1 MVRCH
6 LEGNLN
12 YKWFPA
18 CPGRTGKLMNNTST
32 HTAPDVSSN
41 SAYIA
46 SFACVVP
53 PYSADQAF
61 SAELVRKHYGAKLN
75 ARSLGLIRATFSH
88 PGIRRRHFAVDDPA
102 RIMDESPDQKIER
115 FTEKSIELAC
125 RAVTQALDQAGVNV
139 REVTGLVVNT
149 CTGYICPGI
158 STYIMER
165 LGLARSIRVYD
176 LVGSGCGGAIPNLQ
190 VAESLLKTN
199 GGVVVS
205 VAVEICSSVFQMGN
219 DLSLILSN
227 ALFGDGAAAAVL
239 MSEPQGFELV
249 ATAGRYVPE
258 QRDAIRFVHKQGQL
272 HNQLSTKLPD
282 MVNKAAAGVVADLLS
297 SQGLQTGDIR
307 HWAFHTGGEKIINAV
322 RDEIGVPE
330 EQLRATRTV
339 LANYGN
345 MSSPTVWFVLEEI
358 LRNGIEAGEWCVMV
372 AYGAGLSAHACLLR
386 KA

>member
-1 MVRCH
+1 
-6 LEGNLN
+6 
-12 YKWFPA
+12 
-18 CPGRTGKLMNNTST
+18 MNHTSK
-32 HTAPDVSSN
+32 HEVINGPN
-41 SAYIA
+41 GSAYIA

-53 PYSADQAF
+53 PFSSDQAS
-61 SAELVRKHYGAKLN
+61 SAELVRKHYASRLS

-88 PGIRRRHFAVDDPA
+88 PGIRKRHFAVEDPA
-102 RIMDESPDQKIER
+102 RIMDESPDRKIAR
-115 FTEKSIELAC
+115 FTESSIELSC
-125 RAVTQALDQAGVNV
+125 RAVTRALDQAGVSV
-139 REVTGLVVNT
+139 RDVTALVVNT

-158 STYIMER
+158 STYLMER
-165 LGLARSIRVYD
+165 LGLSRTTRVYD

-190 VAESLLKTN
+190 LAESLLKTN

-239 MSEPQGFELV
+239 TARPAGFELV
-249 ATAGRYVPE
+249 ASAVHYAPE
-258 QRDAIRFVHKQGQL
+258 QRDTIRFVHKEGQL
-272 HNQLSTKLPD
+272 HNQLSTELPD
-282 MVNKAAAGVVADLLS
+282 LVKKAAAGVVADLLS

-330 EQLRATRTV
+330 EQLAATRTI

-345 MSSPTVWFVLEEI
+345 MSSPTVWFVLEEL
-358 LRNGIEAGEWCVMV
+358 LRTGIAAGEWCVMV

-386 KA
+386 KV

>member
-1 MVRCH
+1 MNEISKH
-6 LEGNLN
+6 KSLN
-12 YKWFPA
+12 
-18 CPGRTGKLMNNTST
+18 G
-32 HTAPDVSSN
+32 SN
-41 SAYIA
+41 GSAYIA

-53 PYSADQAF
+53 PLSVDQAS
-61 SAELVRKHYGAKLN
+61 SAELVRKHYAQKLN
-75 ARSLGLIRATFSH
+75 ARSMGLVRATFSH
-88 PGIRRRHFAVDDPA
+88 PGIRKRHFAVDDPE
-102 RIMDESPDQKIER
+102 RIMDESPDQKIAR
-115 FTEKSIELAC
+115 FTEKSVELAGQ
-125 RAVTQALDQAGVNV
+125 AVVKALDLA
-139 REVTGLVVNT
+139 EVSARDVTALVVNT

-158 STYIMER
+158 STYLLER
-165 LGLARSIRVYD
+165 LGLPRTTRVYD

-190 VAESLLKTN
+190 LAESLLKSN

-239 MSEPQGFELV
+239 TARPEGFELV
-249 ATAGRYVPE
+249 ASAGRYVPE
-258 QRDAIRFVHKQGQL
+258 QRDAIRFVHKEGQL
-272 HNQLSTKLPD
+272 HNQLSTALPD
-282 MVNKAAAGVVADLLS
+282 LVNKAAAGVVADLLS

-345 MSSPTVWFVLEEI
+345 MSSPTVWFVLEEL
-358 LRNGIEAGEWCVMV
+358 LRNGIAAGEWCVMV

-386 KA
+386 KT

>member
-1 MVRCH
+1 MNH
-6 LEGNLN
+6 TDKHDLLN
-12 YKWFPA
+12 
-18 CPGRTGKLMNNTST
+18 GVNGG
-32 HTAPDVSSN
+32 
-41 SAYIA
+41 AYIA

-53 PYSADQAF
+53 PFSADQEF
-61 SAELVRKHYGAKLN
+61 SAELVRTHYASMLN

-88 PGIRRRHFAVDDPA
+88 PGIRKRHFAVDDPA
-102 RIMDESPDQKIER
+102 SIMDESADQKIAR
-115 FTEKSIELAC
+115 FTEKSVDLAGQ
-125 RAVTQALDQAGVNV
+125 AVTRALDQAGVGI
-139 REVTGLVVNT
+139 RDVTALVVNT

-158 STYIMER
+158 STYLIER
-165 LGLARSIRVYD
+165 LELPRNTRVYD

-190 VAESLLKTN
+190 LAESLLKAN

-239 MSEPQGFELV
+239 VSRPAGFELV
-249 ATAGRYVPE
+249 ASAGRYVPE

-282 MVNKAAAGVVADLLS
+282 LVNKAAAEVVADLLS
-297 SQGLQTGDIR
+297 TQGLQVSDIR

-330 EQLRATRTV
+330 EQLRATRAI
-339 LANYGN
+339 LENYGN

-358 LRNGIEAGEWCVMV
+358 LCNGIAAGECCVMV

-386 KA
+386 KT